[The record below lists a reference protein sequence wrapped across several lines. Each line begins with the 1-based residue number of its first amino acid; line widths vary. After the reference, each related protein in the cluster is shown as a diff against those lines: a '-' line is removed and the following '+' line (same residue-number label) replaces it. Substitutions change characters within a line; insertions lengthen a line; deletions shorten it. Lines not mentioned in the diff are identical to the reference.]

1 MSAAGKIWAPVA
13 LRFLR
18 VGITKTTK
26 MIRTK
31 LADVAAAR
39 TAAQGELA
47 RIPIRTTP
55 TGRQPIHPAALL
67 RQKRAGR
74 WYSTAQ
80 QSVNN
85 TVRRW
90 ISTAGGSSGNAA
102 PRFNRAS
109 FPTSNTSR
117 RVGQNTGRAPWAST
131 LRPNLTGGAIPRTQ
145 GGYSTGGGARYFSHT
160 PAAPAQVVH
169 NVSVAMRA
177 FCLSGKKARYDGLNA
192 RGEMCYRAVSE
203 LEQNAYVKMMGAARG
218 NPGAFIDFKLNPTI
232 TALSPLAAAAAAG
245 FTSAGAAAPAAT
257 LNEEGFLDVLSVDF
271 ARAVKDLAVIFADL
285 KRIAL
290 LGDLPVTMEKGSVLR
305 VRFPGVDAETVERL
319 CDDYGV
325 QRGVVGEDP
334 GFAAEAGV
342 PMALRFPFAPDVEGA
357 KTITSPGGSLRSLS
371 GLDIDVDVDEAF
383 IDEMEEHSWMS
394 DPEGY
399 ESMSPTPKTSEHA
412 SDDYEGLEGI
422 YRFLEE
428 CDRAKGRY

>member
-1 MSAAGKIWAPVA
+1 MSAAVGKIWAPAA

-26 MIRTK
+26 AIRTK
-31 LADVAAAR
+31 LANAAR
-39 TAAQGELA
+39 PAAQGEFA
-47 RIPIRTTP
+47 SIPIRSTP

-74 WYSTAQ
+74 WYSTQ
-80 QSVNN
+80 QSVHN

-90 ISTAGGSSGNAA
+90 ISTAGGNGNAA

-109 FPTSNTSR
+109 SPSSNTSR
-117 RVGQNTGRAPWAST
+117 CVGRMTGRAPFAST
-131 LRPNLTGGAIPRTQ
+131 LRPNLTGGALPRTQ
-145 GGYSTGGGARYFSHT
+145 GGYSVGGGARYFSHT

-177 FCLSGKKARYDGLNA
+177 FCLSGQKVRYDGTNA
-192 RGEMCYRAVSE
+192 RGDFCYRAVSE
-203 LEQNAYVKMMGAARG
+203 LEQAAYVKMMGTARG

-232 TALSPLAAAAAAG
+232 TALSPLSAAAAAG
-245 FTSAGAAAPAAT
+245 FTSAGAAAPATT

-271 ARAVKDLAVIFADL
+271 ARAVKDLAIIFADL
-285 KRIAL
+285 KRLAL
-290 LGDLPVTMEKGSVLR
+290 LGDLPITMEKGSVLR

-325 QRGVVGEDP
+325 QRGAVGQDA
-334 GFAAEAGV
+334 GFEAGSGV
-342 PMALRFPFAPDVEGA
+342 PMALRFPFAPDCEDN

-371 GLDIDVDVDEAF
+371 GLDIDLEDAF
-383 IDEMEEHSWMS
+383 IDEMEENPWMS

-399 ESMSPTPKTSEHA
+399 ESMSPTPKTSEQC
-412 SDDYEGLEGI
+412 SDEYEGLEGI